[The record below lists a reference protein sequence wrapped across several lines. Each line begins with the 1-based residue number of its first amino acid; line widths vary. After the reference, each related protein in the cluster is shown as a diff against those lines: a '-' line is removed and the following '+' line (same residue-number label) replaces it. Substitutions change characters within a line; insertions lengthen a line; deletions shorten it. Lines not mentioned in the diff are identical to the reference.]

1 MASLQ
6 QIRGQT
12 GATHLRPGDII
23 VTLVLLGLLLFAA
36 WKQFPTYGT
45 NSRAQSP
52 GSASAHQP

>member
-1 MASLQ
+1 MVSLQ

-36 WKQFPTYGT
+36 WKQFPTYGS
-45 NSRAQSP
+45 NARGQN
-52 GSASAHQP
+52 ASSLSTHQP

>member
-12 GATHLRPGDII
+12 GATHLRPGDIL

-36 WKQFPTYGT
+36 WKQFPTYGSKSGGQGG
-45 NSRAQSP
+45 NSQ
-52 GSASAHQP
+52 SAHQP

>member
-6 QIRGQT
+6 QIRSRS

-36 WKQFPTYGT
+36 WKQFPTYGS
-45 NSRAQSP
+45 NSHGQSS
-52 GSASAHQP
+52 GSTSAHQP

>member
-1 MASLQ
+1 MANLQ

-36 WKQFPTYGT
+36 WKQFPTYGAKT
-45 NSRAQSP
+45 TGQSANSQ
-52 GSASAHQP
+52 SAHQP